1 MATKV
6 LCLNICHIFTN
17 LTGCRQLNIFLA
29 TLHKALGPWSKW
41 GAVHPLSGAISSVR
55 KDTDQSQCAS
65 WQCWHGFHP
74 GSFLV
79 SWVSLLKKRKGL
91 NRQGVA
97 GHILWNQLL
106 RWSVGRWQKCTQRD
120 IASIRVGLHLLCP
133 PGICVVPGDTG
144 QEGKRRSWV

>member
-41 GAVHPLSGAISSVR
+41 EVQFMPFQELFPQWGKMQINLSARHDSAGI
-55 KDTDQSQCAS
+55 
-65 WQCWHGFHP
+65 GFHP

-79 SWVSLLKKRKGL
+79 SWVSLLKRKGL

-106 RWSVGRWQKCTQRD
+106 RWSVGGGRSAQRD
-120 IASIRVGLHLLCP
+120 TASIRVGLHLLCP
-133 PGICVVPGDTG
+133 PASAVPGDTG